1 VPDAWQGLLGGT
13 FDTQA
18 HTADDL
24 NDFLHSANGRPV
36 PPNMLHD
43 EHMLSGGSVLW
54 SGGTLFDANPYA
66 MNGFLNMRRGDLAP
80 AHIAFGFGED
90 SSTLVVRALSLLR
103 DGYRSA
109 QSSSW
114 VRTLGAR
121 WAADAEAARVLYPQ
135 LDARRQRPPPS
146 DWSCPFRAVAFVGG
160 ENASFAPLTPNP
172 VEAELLYGY
181 GGAHPLMAPT
191 SAFERLG
198 SYETTTGACFYP
210 SSKDAPGTLRH
221 KVDGTD
227 ASACSLAGVVA
238 TLAEVHAA
246 PSPAIRCFAT
256 VSYFVGHFYLQ
267 GAWALSTVE
276 SNFDARCGDIVD
288 APDTGG
294 ELRSGESLPRAP
306 GQSDE
311 CGLLHRVRPF
321 LSRTNGRAGAV
332 RPMPRLTT
340 SDEVSTAFPKAT
352 PL

>member
-1 VPDAWQGLLGGT
+1 MPPDLLY
-13 FDTQA
+13 
-18 HTADDL
+18 
-24 NDFLHSANGRPV
+24 
-36 PPNMLHD
+36 D

-66 MNGFLNMRRGDLAP
+66 MSGFLNMRRGDLAP
-80 AHIAFGFGED
+80 AHMAFGFGED
-90 SSTLVVRALSLLR
+90 GSTLVVRALSLLR

-109 QSSSW
+109 KSPSW

-121 WAADAEAARVLYPQ
+121 WAADAAAARVLYPQ
-135 LDARRQRPPPS
+135 LGARGQRPPPS

-210 SSKDAPGTLRH
+210 SKDAPETKTLRH
-221 KVDGTD
+221 PVDGTD

-238 TLAEVHAA
+238 TLAEVSAA
-246 PSPAIRCFAT
+246 YSPAIPLCSKQALT
-256 VSYFVGHFYLQ
+256 LWALLNLQ
-267 GAWALSTVE
+267 EAWTLSTVE
-276 SNFDARCGDIVD
+276 SNFDKRCGDIVD

-306 GQSDE
+306 GQSPE

-332 RPMPRLTT
+332 RPMRGRTT
-340 SDEVSTAFPKAT
+340 SDEVSAAT
-352 PL
+352 